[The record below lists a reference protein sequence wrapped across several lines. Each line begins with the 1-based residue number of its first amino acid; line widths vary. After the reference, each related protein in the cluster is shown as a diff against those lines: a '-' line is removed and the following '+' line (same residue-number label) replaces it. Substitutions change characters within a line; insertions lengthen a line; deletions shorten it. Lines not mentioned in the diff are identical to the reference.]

1 MCYHYDSVKYFGL
14 FDSVCGKPVAPPAID
29 YQACRL
35 ITYRPILALLA
46 VGLTLLTG
54 GVNAANDQS
63 TGVAAPEKSPIS
75 WVRAVNTRPG
85 RDAPDLLERLR
96 DGFAMPDLDNELVRK
111 YQNYYMKNPG
121 AMRRLLENGRR
132 YAYYVLEE
140 LERRGMPSELA
151 LLPMVESSYNPKALS
166 PARAAG
172 LWQFIPS
179 TGRNYGLSQSWWE
192 DNRRDV
198 VSSTGAALDYLSYLY
213 SLMGDW
219 HLALASYN
227 WGEGAVGRSVAKN
240 QQQGLPT
247 GYDDIRM
254 PAETKNYVPRLQAIK
269 NILRDPQLVAQMGL
283 PVLPNR
289 PYFESVAL
297 YGKHIDIDTVAKLA
311 NISVDEVKAL
321 NPEHYR
327 PVLKVETINLPK
339 DRVTQFKANLNSYQ
353 ETEKPLSRWASYTVQ
368 PGEKPERIADKF
380 KMSISQLQE
389 ANGVSLKSLGKP
401 GQPLLVLTEGGELPK
416 GAAPIAEMGDNTPV
430 SVPEDDKPP
439 RSAGGKSDQGVKS
452 SAKDSG
458 KNNEAKT
465 GKPGK
470 PNKDTKN
477 DRGIAK
483 GKAEKSS
490 AAERSAKT
498 SKEPGATKTSARS
511 SDKAASPNVAS
522 SKSGS
527 KSDNK
532 TVSKDKAKR

>member
-1 MCYHYDSVKYFGL
+1 M
-14 FDSVCGKPVAPPAID
+14 
-29 YQACRL
+29 
-35 ITYRPILALLA
+35 
-46 VGLTLLTG
+46 
-54 GVNAANDQS
+54 
-63 TGVAAPEKSPIS
+63 
-75 WVRAVNTRPG
+75 
-85 RDAPDLLERLR
+85 
-96 DGFAMPDLDNELVRK
+96 
-111 YQNYYMKNPG
+111 
-121 AMRRLLENGRR
+121 
-132 YAYYVLEE
+132 
-140 LERRGMPSELA
+140 
-151 LLPMVESSYNPKALS
+151 
-166 PARAAG
+166 
-172 LWQFIPS
+172 
-179 TGRNYGLSQSWWE
+179 
-192 DNRRDV
+192 
-198 VSSTGAALDYLSYLY
+198 
-213 SLMGDW
+213 
-219 HLALASYN
+219 
-227 WGEGAVGRSVAKN
+227 
-240 QQQGLPT
+240 
-247 GYDDIRM
+247 
-254 PAETKNYVPRLQAIK
+254 
-269 NILRDPQLVAQMGL
+269 
-283 PVLPNR
+283 
-289 PYFESVAL
+289 
-297 YGKHIDIDTVAKLA
+297 
-311 NISVDEVKAL
+311 KAL

-401 GQPLLVLTEGGELPK
+401 GQPLLVLIEGGELPK